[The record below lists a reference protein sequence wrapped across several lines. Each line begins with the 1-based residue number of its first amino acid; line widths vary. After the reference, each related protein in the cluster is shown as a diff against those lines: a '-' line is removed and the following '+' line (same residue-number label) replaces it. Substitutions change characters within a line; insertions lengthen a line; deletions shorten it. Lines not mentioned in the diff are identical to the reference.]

1 MKCYALHYSIT
12 VFIYDI
18 NITSKF
24 ILYIYYCTTLYAP
37 DAILAVWSIY
47 PGICISASRMLSF
60 RCDSVMTAHMQ
71 FDSITISA
79 MDGTLLSSAFLY
91 RHRILINNIAF
102 EVALRML
109 CPDSVCFFGFG
120 LMLFVVDDFPSIVLA
135 VEVVFGG

>member
-1 MKCYALHYSIT
+1 MHSTT
-12 VFIYDI
+12 VLQCLYM
-18 NITSKF
+18 
-24 ILYIYYCTTLYAP
+24 ILTLLANSSFTYIIVPPCMRPMRSWRYG
-37 DAILAVWSIY
+37 VY
-47 PGICISASRMLSF
+47 PGICISASRMVSF